1 MLYIL
6 FSYLFYKYNTFSTLI
21 YLYKFVRL
29 LHPLMVASQNTSC
42 STEHDSLN
50 HTPHSGHQI
59 LLPSPFQGGREEISL
74 LSPFHPVVPT
84 VPQPMGT
91 INIAPPHLFPHLLAF
106 PTPGHP
112 LGFPSTPPGQLP
124 VGHSL
129 QSREYNV
136 LSNSH
141 PVQGE
146 RQNNHMSQGENFNAN
161 SHNSSGW
168 SSGFTNVL
176 QDLSLD
182 LGGVRQSSPH
192 IESRTQVSHSNTFQ
206 QIYTMSRDILEN
218 IYFSLN
224 SFFDIA
230 QIRNLEDSYRNLDTQ
245 IERLIPHISH
255 QTNEFNVQNMIHA
268 MRNLQNKIEDKLIN
282 FYQNLSE
289 RDQIKVVFSLPQ
301 LQNLFI
307 CSDCK

>member
-1 MLYIL
+1 MA
-6 FSYLFYKYNTFSTLI
+6 
-21 YLYKFVRL
+21 
-29 LHPLMVASQNTSC
+29 ASHNTSC

-74 LSPFHPVVPT
+74 LSPSLPVVPT
-84 VPQPMGT
+84 VPQPMGA
-91 INIAPPHLFPHLLAF
+91 INMAPLHLLPHLLAF

-112 LGFPSTPPGQLP
+112 SGFPSTPPGQLP
-124 VGHSL
+124 VGHIL

-146 RQNNHMSQGENFNAN
+146 RQINHISQGGNLNVN
-161 SHNSSGW
+161 SHNSSAW

-182 LGGVRQSSPH
+182 LSGARQPSLH
-192 IESRTQVSHSNTFQ
+192 TESTTQVSHSNTNNAFQ
-206 QIYTMSRDILEN
+206 QIFNMSRDIVEN

-230 QIRNLEDSYRNLDTQ
+230 QIRNLEDAHRHLDTQ
-245 IERLIPHISH
+245 IERLIPHVSH
-255 QTNEFNVQNMIHA
+255 QTDEFNVQNMVHA
-268 MRNLQNKIEDKLIN
+268 MQNLQNQIEDKLIN
-282 FYQNLSE
+282 FYQNLPE
-289 RDQIKVVFSLPQ
+289 RDKIKVVFSLP
-301 LQNLFI
+301 
-307 CSDCK
+307 